1 MTIHVTPIPST
12 IDLTTPAFVLGTTN
26 TAGDA
31 STAIASDSSLALFNT
46 GVGSTIVSAATGT
59 AGVVD
64 FSSRQDHTHGVPTLA
79 TTTPT
84 LGAAMQN
91 FVEGGQRCVY
101 MLGAPKAGAFSED
114 DEVGFGQA
122 FTFAFSGGTGT
133 LAPSTTIRGGWALT
147 APAVQSANLFVGDGV
162 LSAADDFTVVYRFNR
177 DDDDFSTTYFGLATD
192 PTHFDA
198 SDNVI
203 LFFWSRTDGNIS
215 TVTDNGGTE
224 TLNADVTSI
233 ANGVEVTFR
242 IDITSN
248 GGDVKFYVNGALVS
262 THTTNIPTSTGLYI
276 YAMQKSQA
284 GNTTT
289 LHIGDIFAWRTS

>member
-1 MTIHVTPIPST
+1 MIHVTPIPST
-12 IDLTTPAFVLGTTN
+12 IDLTTPAFVLGTSN

-46 GVGSTIVSAATGT
+46 GIGSTIVSAATGE

-91 FVEGGQRCVY
+91 FVEGGQRCLY
-101 MLGAPKAGAFSED
+101 MLGAPKASAFAQN

-122 FTFAFSGGTGT
+122 FTFSYSGGTGT
-133 LAPSTTIRGGWALT
+133 LAPSTTIRGGWTLT
-147 APAVQSANLFVGDGV
+147 ADVYESANLYVGDGV
-162 LSAADDFTVVYRFNR
+162 LSAADDFSVVYRFNR
-177 DDDDFSTTYFGLATD
+177 ASDGFSTTYFGLATN

-203 LFFWSRTDGNIS
+203 VFYWSRTDGHVS
-215 TVTDNGGTE
+215 TITDNGGSE
-224 TLNADVTSI
+224 TVNSNVVDV
-233 ANGVEVTFR
+233 ANDTDVTFR

-248 GGDVKFYVNGALVS
+248 GGNVKFYVDDALEA
-262 THTTNIPTSTGLYI
+262 THTTNIPTSTALYI
-276 YAMQKSQA
+276 YVMQKSQS